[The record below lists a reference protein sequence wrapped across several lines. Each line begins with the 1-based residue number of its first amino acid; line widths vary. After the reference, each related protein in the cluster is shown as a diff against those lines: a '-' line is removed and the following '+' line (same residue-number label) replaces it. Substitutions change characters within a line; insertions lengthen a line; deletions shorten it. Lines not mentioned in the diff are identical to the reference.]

1 MEKKH
6 ISLNRWLTYIAGIF
20 IMNTGIVLTI
30 RAGVGI
36 APISSVTRTMT
47 MVYPPLSQGT
57 YSFLLNFVMFFGE
70 FVVLPKEFRL
80 KNFAQLIPAL
90 VSGFF
95 LDANLRLLS
104 FLSVENYVL
113 SLCLLVVGCAVL
125 ALGIYLMIE
134 ADLILMPNDAFNSVL
149 VKRTHMKWGNVKTM
163 VDLGLLLTAAMIGL
177 VFLGKIM
184 FIREGTLINAII
196 CGQFIKM
203 HTWVFGHFKKIPE
216 PAVE

>member
-95 LDANLRLLS
+95 LDANLRLLG

-113 SLCLLVVGCAVL
+113 SLCLLVAGCAVL

-163 VDLGLLLTAAMIGL
+163 VDLGLLLTAAIIGL

-203 HTWVFGHFKKIPE
+203 HTWVFGHLKKIPE